1 MLVDL
6 FMFVLV
12 RSGEEPLVG
21 TQTHWIMFYHRNR
34 AEITA
39 LMCGQNPY
47 PVSLWRTSFSG
58 YATHGPSLASLHK

>member
-21 TQTHWIMFYHRNR
+21 TQTHWIMFYQWVT
-34 AEITA
+34 EIA
-39 LMCGQNPY
+39 QKSPL
-47 PVSLWRTSFSG
+47 
-58 YATHGPSLASLHK
+58 